1 MQELFSDLRSSSGI
15 NVLTASSGMEFVF
28 AEERPEG
35 DNGVFTYCLI
45 NGLKT
50 GESDTDG
57 DGRIRISDV
66 NQFLSESV
74 PAMTGGRQRPTG
86 RQLNRNGNF
95 ILGSTTPRPPF
106 EAKTFIGNYLALT
119 SRNGKEEELSALF
132 ADQVNYFGNVRTPD
146 EILRE
151 ETSYHRKYPQRNFVL
166 DHREADPV
174 QATAE
179 SDTEERVIYS
189 ISYGMTDTD
198 QNHRA
203 GSQTLEMKVKLE
215 DGEWRIS
222 GLKVLKSEQGNP

>member
-1 MQELFSDLRSSSGI
+1 
-15 NVLTASSGMEFVF
+15 
-28 AEERPEG
+28 
-35 DNGVFTYCLI
+35 
-45 NGLKT
+45 
-50 GESDTDG
+50 
-57 DGRIRISDV
+57 
-66 NQFLSESV
+66 
-74 PAMTGGRQRPTG
+74 
-86 RQLNRNGNF
+86 
-95 ILGSTTPRPPF
+95 
-106 EAKTFIGNYLALT
+106 
-119 SRNGKEEELSALF
+119 
-132 ADQVNYFGNVRTPD
+132 
-146 EILRE
+146 
-151 ETSYHRKYPQRNFVL
+151 VL